1 VALGRINLEFPL
13 AGIDRS
19 ASHQHVRPFTT
30 QDALNVRPYDVLES
44 RARGGSRPGLAK
56 AFSEELGS
64 GAYVNLLALV
74 RTAVVTPSRTFQD
87 HFTDLNDWTNAPW
100 DDEDLTQSG
109 TALIGSTTAGN
120 RGAVYKTSALDIDWN
135 TEVTITLNILEKVF
149 NKYRIYTRMNQSSPD
164 VSSSIG
170 CEIAFGQ
177 SATTLSLL
185 KNDVIVSILEVSW
198 IPEPF
203 DTPGTLQ
210 FLIRADTAFGFVRY
224 ISANQGGLFVDD
236 QGGFLPLGSFPS
248 GDAIAVE
255 IEPQDVNPGVIDAVL
270 VAYTAENLPPQ
281 SQIVAGSNGT
291 LYSETTSGA
300 LTVITGTPTFV
311 DRDVESTPVSV
322 AARFAKLYI
331 ADWAEP
337 RRERTATSANA
348 AIANNSGE
356 LIDSDADFVTDG
368 VVATGD
374 VIELT
379 DVTGTIAT
387 GWYEVR
393 TVTDLNT
400 LVLKTLVATP
410 AAPTGDSTS
419 TAYRIV
425 PGIKIYDATTDAVT
439 LMTATG
445 AAIVSGA
452 WAGTAPYACRIV
464 ELYRDRLVFSGDPN
478 NPGDVFMSKQGDPLN
493 YDYSPAT
500 VTVQDAFAFDAGGL
514 GRLGAP
520 VTSLIPVFDD
530 LMMVA
535 GEGECSVLRGD
546 PAVGGTFDHL
556 SRRVGVLSFDAWAPT
571 DDDQIYFLSI
581 DGLYR
586 IHRTELG
593 GLVEPRRVSPDRIPD
608 ELRQIDPDTHHVFLE
623 YDPEY
628 LGIWIRVTSLSS
640 GDSEAWWYD
649 MRLEGFFHDRY
660 AEDHDAFCG
669 VIGDLPNRLIVGCRD
684 GRVRKYS
691 RGAADDD
698 GTSFT
703 SYAEFGPIR
712 LDGRGRDGYLDSVD
726 VALGENSGA
735 CTLKVRSGKTPQ
747 AAKNAAD
754 FATRSLAAG
763 LNPSFRPRMRG
774 RDAYVRIQNS
784 GDVRW
789 ALEFMEAEVKPG
801 GRLRA

>member
-1 VALGRINLEFPL
+1 VAQGPINLEFPL

-30 QDALNVRPYDVLES
+30 QDALNVRPYDVLEN

-56 AFSEELGS
+56 AFSEQLGS

-74 RTAVVTPSRTFQD
+74 RTANVSTARTFQD
-87 HFTDLNDWTNAPW
+87 HFTNVNAWTNAAW
-100 DDEDLTQSG
+100 DDENVTQSG
-109 TALIGSTTAGN
+109 TIITGPSTAGN
-120 RGAVYKTSALDIDWN
+120 RAAIYKSSALDIDWGGI
-135 TEVTITLNILEKVF
+135 VTISLTINENAY
-149 NKYRIYTRMNQSSPD
+149 NKYRIYTRMDQSSPA

-170 CEIAFGQ
+170 VEV
-177 SATTLSLL
+177 SLETTKIKLTLL
-185 KNDVIVSILEVSW
+185 KNDASVESQEMAR
-198 IPEPF
+198 IPDPF
-203 DTPGTLQ
+203 GNPGTLQ
-210 FLIRADTAFGFVRY
+210 FTMLPNGGSILVRY
-224 ISANQGGLFVDD
+224 TSANAGLIDFWSFVTS
-236 QGGFLPLGSFPS
+236 LPT

-255 IEPQDVNPGVIDAVL
+255 LENIVSNAGEIDAVL
-270 VAYTAENLPPQ
+270 VSYTATSVAPQ
-281 SQIVAGSNGT
+281 SQIVAASNTT
-291 LYSETTSGA
+291 LYGESTAGA
-300 LTVITGTPTFV
+300 LTAITGTPTFGGGAGARV
-311 DRDVESTPVSV
+311 ASDVEATPLSV
-322 AARFAKLYI
+322 AARFGKLYI

-337 RRERTATSANA
+337 RRERTTKSANA
-348 AIANNSGE
+348 TIASDTGI
-356 LIDSDADFVTDG
+356 LIDTDATFIADG
-368 VVATGD
+368 VVAGGD
-374 VIELT
+374 VIEIT
-379 DVTGTIAT
+379 DSTAGTAIAI
-387 GWYEVR
+387 GWYEVDSI
-393 TVTDLNT
+393 TNETT
-400 LVLKTLVATP
+400 IVLKTLVATP
-410 AAPTGDSTS
+410 AAPAGSSTS

-425 PGIKIYDATTDAVT
+425 PGIKIYDAVTDVVT
-439 LMTATG
+439 LMTAT
-445 AAIVSGA
+445 
-452 WAGTAPYACRIV
+452 AGTAPYGCRIV
-464 ELYRDRLVFSGDPN
+464 KLYRDRLVFSGDPN
-478 NPGDVFMSKQGDPLN
+478 NPGDVFMSKQGDPLG
-493 YDYSPAT
+493 YDYGNANDG
-500 VTVQDAFAFDAGGL
+500 VQAAFAFDAGGL

-608 ELRQIDPDTHHVFLE
+608 ELRGIDPDTHHVFLE

-628 LGIWIRVTSLSS
+628 LGIWIRITSLSS
-640 GDSEAWWYD
+640 GDSDAWWYD
-649 MRLEGFFHDRY
+649 MRLEGFFRDQY

-669 VIGDLPNRLIVGCRD
+669 AIGDLPNRLVIGNRD
-684 GRVRKYS
+684 GYVRKYS

-703 SYAEFGPIR
+703 SYAEVGPIR
-712 LDGRGRDGYLDSVD
+712 LGGRGRDGYLDSVD
-726 VALGENSGA
+726 VALDENSGA

-754 FATRSLAAG
+754 FATRTLAAG
-763 LNPSFRPRMRG
+763 LNSSFRPRMRG